1 MERQRERQVT
11 FRRRGTGR
19 IVLIRNGEAVAPA
32 GADHERQGG
41 AKIRPRRQTVH
52 LVVHGG

>member
-19 IVLIRNGEAVAPA
+19 IVLIRNGEAVPRPA
-32 GADHERQGG
+32 SGTTT
-41 AKIRPRRQTVH
+41 KPRRQAVR
-52 LVVHGG
+52 LGRE